1 MLNAAHSSLSGACIC
16 PEIHADGSSPKRISC
31 FLGASPMVCFGI
43 SVKVIGYK
51 QDNAPEE
58 SGFWSL
64 WGHFSIRPLLVV
76 YSLRSLYAL
85 DNVPL

>member
-1 MLNAAHSSLSGACIC
+1 MLNVAHSSLSGACVC
-16 PEIHADGSSPKRISC
+16 PEVRADGSSPMCISC
-31 FLGASPMVCFGI
+31 FLGASSMVCFGI
-43 SVKVIGYK
+43 SVKVIGYE

-64 WGHFSIRPLLVV
+64 WGHFSISPLHVV